1 MEAASQQRARSFMD
15 GGIELFDS
23 WPIVTLI
30 LRWQKMK
37 ANLAFLVTF
46 FYTVG
51 APVFFFPSKGAFF
64 SLFFWEIQ
72 RMQLEPNYS
81 MYNLRTQ

>member
-1 MEAASQQRARSFMD
+1 MEAVSQQRASSFVD
-15 GGIELFDS
+15 GGIELVDS
-23 WPIVTLI
+23 WSIVSLI
-30 LRWQKMK
+30 LRLQKMK

-46 FYTVG
+46 FYTIG
-51 APVFFFPSKGAFF
+51 LPTFFFPLKGAFF

-81 MYNLRTQ
+81 M